1 MHQAKNL
8 TWKQERFLSEYLLS
22 GNAAEAVRRA
32 GYQTCYP
39 SEVGQGLKRHPRART
54 ALIEAQEARA
64 RRLEIQAELVASK
77 YMQFMESA
85 LGVKDFETALKAL
98 NQLCIKLKVFERHQ
112 ALPLLEIMEQAP
124 NDQEG
129 MLRATIGVLAI
140 AGKYDEL
147 LKALKLKA
155 QLEQASNAEG
165 MYEQALLSLEQLLYS
180 TLSVL

>member
-8 TWKQERFLSEYLLS
+8 TWKQERFVSEYLLS

-32 GYQTCYP
+32 GYQTRYP
-39 SEVGQGLKRHPRART
+39 SEVGYGLKRHPKVRT
-54 ALIEAQEARA
+54 ALVEAQEARA
-64 RRLEIQAELVASK
+64 RRLEIQANLIASK
-77 YMQFMESA
+77 YLQLMERA
-85 LGVKDFETALKAL
+85 LEAKDFETALKAL
-98 NQLCIKLKVFERHQ
+98 NQLCNKLKVFERHQ
-112 ALPLLEIMEQAP
+112 ASPLLEVMEKSH
-124 NDQEG
+124 NDWES

-165 MYEQALLSLEQLLYS
+165 MYEQAWLSLE
-180 TLSVL
+180 V